1 MTQGQDLEQ
10 ARAKSRQVLDLIAKK
25 ELNEAERKQIVQDS
39 VKYWT
44 DHVNPGFLQYRK
56 SVSTDYTAVE
66 WDDEGACFRDVNG
79 KVFID
84 MLGGFGVYNVGH
96 RNPKVI
102 AAVKQQLEKQAIHS
116 QELIDPL
123 RTYLA
128 HLVSLITPGDLQYAF
143 FTNSGTES
151 VEGCLKM
158 AILATGRH
166 HFIGTIGGFH
176 GKSLGSLGGTS
187 KAIFREPFLPL
198 LNWSHVPFG
207 DLEALE
213 TVFKCCDFSGDR
225 IAAFVVEPV
234 QGEGGINVAP
244 PGYLAKARELCDKY
258 GAMLVFDEIQ
268 CGMGRTG
275 KMFYCE
281 YDGVVPDLMA
291 LGKAF
296 GGGVMPIG
304 AVVGSKKTWDKY
316 IDNPFLHTTTFGGNP
331 LACAAAIAGINVLI
345 EDDLPGQA
353 LAKGDYM
360 VDKMQGL
367 IAQFPSIFKQVRGKG
382 LMLGMEFADNDLGYL
397 VAKELFARNILIS
410 GTYINARVLRIEPP
424 LVISYD
430 EIDTFLAALR
440 ESLDAVAKSVLNVP
454 VAVAQI

>member
-1 MTQGQDLEQ
+1 MAQDLEK
-10 ARAKSRQVLDLIAKK
+10 AKAQSSQVLELIAKRELSEK
-25 ELNEAERKQIVQDS
+25 ERQTVIDDS

-44 DHVNPGFLQYRK
+44 EHVNSGFLQYRK

-66 WDDEGACFRDVNG
+66 WSDEGATFKDING
-79 KVFID
+79 KEFID
-84 MLGGFGVYNVGH
+84 MLGGFGIYNVGH
-96 RNPKVI
+96 RHPKVLK
-102 AAVKQQLEKQAIHS
+102 AVRDQLEKQAIHS

-128 HLVSLITPGDLQYAF
+128 HLVSLITPGDLKYAF

-166 HFIGTIGGFH
+166 HFVGTVGAFH

-213 TVFKCCDFSGDR
+213 TIFKCCDFSGDR
-225 IAAFVVEPV
+225 IAAFVVEPL

-275 KMFYCE
+275 KMFYCQ
-281 YDGVVPDLMA
+281 YDDVTPDLMA

-304 AVVGSKKTWDKY
+304 AVVGSDKTWAKY
-316 IDNPFLHTTTFGGNP
+316 VENPFLHTTTFGGNP
-331 LACAAAIAGINVLI
+331 LACAAAIATIAVLL
-345 EDDLPGQA
+345 EEDLPAQA
-353 LAKGDYM
+353 KAKGEYIVPRMKELVKKYPD
-360 VDKMQGL
+360 VLKE
-367 IAQFPSIFKQVRGKG
+367 IRGVG
-382 LMLGMEFADNDLGYL
+382 LMLGMEFANNEIGYE
-397 VAKELFARNILIS
+397 VAKKLFARNILIS
-410 GTYINARVLRIEPP
+410 GTYINSKCLRVEPP
-424 LVISYD
+424 LNISY
-430 EIDTFLAALR
+430 EQIDIFLAALE
-440 ESLDAVAKSVLNVP
+440 ESVKEVSKLSAAAN
-454 VAVAQI
+454 

>member
-345 EDDLPGQA
+345 EDDLQGQA

-424 LVISYD
+424 LVISYE

>member
-1 MTQGQDLEQ
+1 MGQDLEK
-10 ARAKSRQVLDLIAKK
+10 ARAKSREVLEFIAKPK
-25 ELNEAERKQIVQDS
+25 LNEGERKQVIEES

-44 DHVNPGFLQYRK
+44 EHVNAGFLQYRK

-66 WDDEGACFRDVNG
+66 WEDEGATFRDING
-79 KVFID
+79 KEFID
-84 MLGGFGVYNVGH
+84 MLGGYGVYNVGH
-96 RNPKVI
+96 RHPRVLKTVRD
-102 AAVKQQLEKQAIHS
+102 QLEKQAIHS

-128 HLVSLITPGDLQYAF
+128 YLVSLITPGDLKYSF

-158 AILATGRH
+158 AMLATGRR

-187 KAIFREPFLPL
+187 KAVFREPFLPL

-207 DLEALE
+207 DVEALE

-225 IAAFVVEPV
+225 IAAFVVEPL

-275 KMFYCE
+275 KMFYCQ
-281 YDGVVPDLMA
+281 YDDVSPDLMA

-304 AVVGSKKTWDKY
+304 AVVGNEKTWSKY
-316 IDNPFLHTTTFGGNP
+316 VENPFLHTTTFGGNP
-331 LACAAAIAGINVLI
+331 LSCAAAIATISILLD
-345 EDDLPGQA
+345 EDLPAQA
-353 LAKGDYM
+353 KAKGDYM
-360 VDKMQGL
+360 IPRMNELVKRYPDVMKE
-367 IAQFPSIFKQVRGKG
+367 IRGVG
-382 LMLGMEFADNDLGYL
+382 LMLGMEFTGNDTGYE
-397 VAKELFARNILIS
+397 VAKHLFARNILIS
-410 GTYINARVLRIEPP
+410 GTYINSKCLRVEPP
-424 LVISYD
+424 LTISY
-430 EIDTFLAALR
+430 EQIDTFLKALE
-440 ESLDAVAKSVLNVP
+440 ESVAEVSKSAKSGLAP
-454 VAVAQI
+454 AIS

>member
-1 MTQGQDLEQ
+1 MAQDLEK
-10 ARAKSRQVLDLIAKK
+10 AKAQSSQVLELIAKQELSEK
-25 ELNEAERKQIVQDS
+25 ERQTVIDDS
-39 VKYWT
+39 VKFWT
-44 DHVNPGFLQYRK
+44 EHVNSGFLQYRK

-66 WDDEGACFRDVNG
+66 WSDEGATFKDING
-79 KVFID
+79 KEFID
-84 MLGGFGVYNVGH
+84 MLGGFGIYNVGH
-96 RNPKVI
+96 RHPKVLK
-102 AAVKQQLEKQAIHS
+102 AVRDQLEKQAIHS

-128 HLVSLITPGDLQYAF
+128 HLVSLITPGDLKYSF

-166 HFIGTIGGFH
+166 HFVGTVGAFH

-213 TVFKCCDFSGDR
+213 TIFKCCDFSGDR
-225 IAAFVVEPV
+225 IAAFVVEPL

-275 KMFYCE
+275 KMFYCQ
-281 YDGVVPDLMA
+281 YDGVTPDLMA

-304 AVVGSKKTWDKY
+304 AVVGSDKTWAKY
-316 IDNPFLHTTTFGGNP
+316 VENPFLHTTTFGGNP
-331 LACAAAIAGINVLI
+331 LACAAAIATIAVLL
-345 EDDLPGQA
+345 EEDLPGQA
-353 LAKGDYM
+353 KAKGEYM
-360 VDKMQGL
+360 VPRMKELLKKYPDVLKE
-367 IAQFPSIFKQVRGKG
+367 IRGVG
-382 LMLGMEFADNDLGYL
+382 LMLGMEFADNDIGYE
-397 VAKELFARNILIS
+397 VAKKLFARNILIS
-410 GTYINARVLRIEPP
+410 GTYINSKCLRVEPP
-424 LVISYD
+424 LNISY
-430 EIDTFLAALR
+430 EQIDKFLAALE
-440 ESLDAVAKSVLNVP
+440 ESVKEVSKLSAAAK
-454 VAVAQI
+454 